1 MKIINKKREKSLI
14 DQFVINLKKD
24 FLMRKKQN
32 KRFSFVLTGGESPRK
47 LYKKLSKI
55 DIDWNNID
63 LFWGDERY
71 VSHQSKD
78 SNYRLAFNEFI
89 KKIKLDKKNIFPIK
103 TNKSISK
110 ASAEYSSTV
119 TKYFKYKK
127 ISFDYCLLG
136 MGNDG
141 HIASLFPGSE
151 NLYKKFVTK
160 PIIRK
165 DFKRITLGLNII
177 NNSKKIL
184 LWLNNKSKSKIYL
197 KLKKKESKPTPRAA
211 GGSKILVLVGLDS
224 HPCSHQ
230 SISIS
235 KH

>member
-1 MKIINKKREKSLI
+1 MKIINKKSEKSLI
-14 DQFVINLKKD
+14 DQFISNLKKD
-24 FLMRKKQN
+24 FLRKKKQN

-71 VSHQSKD
+71 VSHQSKN
-78 SNYRLAFNEFI
+78 SNYRLVFNEFI

-103 TNKSISK
+103 TNESISK
-110 ASAEYSSTV
+110 ASAQYSSTI

-141 HIASLFPGSE
+141 HIASLFPNSE
-151 NLYKKFVTK
+151 NLYKKFITK

-197 KLKKKESKPTPRAA
+197 KLKKKGK
-211 GGSKILVLVGLDS
+211 KIPVNNLNKRNTV
-224 HPCSHQ
+224 
-230 SISIS
+230 IYKIF
-235 KH
+235 

>member
-1 MKIINKKREKSLI
+1 MKIINEKSEKYLI
-14 DQFVINLKKD
+14 DQFISNLKKD
-24 FLMRKKQN
+24 FLRKKKQN

-47 LYKKLSKI
+47 LYKKLTKI

-71 VSHQSKD
+71 VSHLSKD

-110 ASAEYSSTV
+110 ASAEYSSTI
-119 TKYFKYKK
+119 TEYFKYKK

-141 HIASLFPGSE
+141 HIASLFPNSE
-151 NLYKKFVTK
+151 NLYKKFITK
-160 PIIRK
+160 PVIRK

-197 KLKKKESKPTPRAA
+197 KLKKRGK
-211 GGSKILVLVGLDS
+211 KIPVNNLNKRNTV
-224 HPCSHQ
+224 
-230 SISIS
+230 IYKIF
-235 KH
+235 

>member
-1 MKIINKKREKSLI
+1 MKIINKKSEKSLI
-14 DQFVINLKKD
+14 DEFISNFKKD
-24 FLMRKKQN
+24 FLRKKKQN

-55 DIDWNNID
+55 EIDWNNID

-71 VSHQSKD
+71 VSHQSKN

-89 KKIKLDKKNIFPIK
+89 KKIKLDQKNIFPIK
-103 TNKSISK
+103 TNESISK
-110 ASAEYSSTV
+110 ASAEYSSTI

-141 HIASLFPGSE
+141 HIASLFPNSE
-151 NLYKKFVTK
+151 NLYKKFITK

-165 DFKRITLGLNII
+165 DFKRISLGLNII

-197 KLKKKESKPTPRAA
+197 KLKKRGK
-211 GGSKILVLVGLDS
+211 KIPVNNLNKRNTV
-224 HPCSHQ
+224 
-230 SISIS
+230 IYKIF
-235 KH
+235 

>member
-1 MKIINKKREKSLI
+1 MKIINKKSEKSLI
-14 DQFVINLKKD
+14 DEFISNFKKD
-24 FLMRKKQN
+24 FLRKKKQN

-47 LYKKLSKI
+47 LYKKLTKI

-71 VSHQSKD
+71 VSHQSKN

-110 ASAEYSSTV
+110 ASAEYSSTI

-197 KLKKKESKPTPRAA
+197 KLKKKGK
-211 GGSKILVLVGLDS
+211 KIPINNLNKRNTV
-224 HPCSHQ
+224 
-230 SISIS
+230 IYKIF
-235 KH
+235 

>member
-1 MKIINKKREKSLI
+1 MKIINKKSEKSLI
-14 DQFVINLKKD
+14 DEFISNFKKD
-24 FLMRKKQN
+24 FLRKKKQN

-71 VSHQSKD
+71 VSHQSKN

-89 KKIKLDKKNIFPIK
+89 KKIKLDQKNIFPIK
-103 TNKSISK
+103 TNESISK
-110 ASAEYSSTV
+110 ASAEYSSTI

-141 HIASLFPGSE
+141 HIASLFPNSE
-151 NLYKKFVTK
+151 NLYKKFITK

-184 LWLNNKSKSKIYL
+184 LWLNNRSKSKIYL
-197 KLKKKESKPTPRAA
+197 KLKKRGK
-211 GGSKILVLVGLDS
+211 KIPVNNLNKRNTV
-224 HPCSHQ
+224 
-230 SISIS
+230 IYKIF
-235 KH
+235 